1 MTVKLIKADKVHKEL
16 EGILVSLFVKNPALL
31 FKEVDFSY
39 INSEKVADEFTV
51 YFNTDEVGKI
61 FFRDGKIWVR
71 SPLIN
76 NERRPYND
84 FRTKNV
90 KAALRKAREVFVPEA
105 VGDVAGSICMKTRD
119 AMDNLKYCAY
129 RKLPDISSSDVVH
142 FFRQYKFSD
151 SKIPI
156 PSVIDARLTD
166 ANIQA
171 IDEHAIILE
180 LHKIPYSKNGYALR
194 EDVDGSM
201 TIVKMSDESILYRG
215 KSTYDLPE
223 WMQSKVTILKLLENN
238 QAARNIG
245 CKMER
250 DGYIYYLI
258 VDGEIPDLIE

>member
-1 MTVKLIKADKVHKEL
+1 MTVKLIKADRVHKEL
-16 EGILVSLFVKNPALL
+16 EGFIVSLFVKNPALL

-76 NERRPYND
+76 NERKPYND
-84 FRTKNV
+84 FRTKNA
-90 KAALRKAREVFVPEA
+90 KAAIRKAREVFVPEA
-105 VGDVAGSICMKTRD
+105 VGDVGGNICMRTRD

-129 RKLPDISSSDVVH
+129 RKLPDLSSSDVVS
-142 FFRQYKFSD
+142 FFRHYKFSD
-151 SKIPI
+151 IKLPI
-156 PSVIDARLTD
+156 PSAIDARLTD
-166 ANIQA
+166 ATIQA
-171 IDEHAIILE
+171 IDEHEIVSE
-180 LHKIPYSKNGYALR
+180 LHKLSYAKNGYALR

-201 TIVKMSDESILYRG
+201 TIVKMDDESILYRG

-245 CKMER
+245 CKMDR
-250 DGYIYYLI
+250 DGYIYYFI
-258 VDGEIPDLIE
+258 VDGQIPGLIE